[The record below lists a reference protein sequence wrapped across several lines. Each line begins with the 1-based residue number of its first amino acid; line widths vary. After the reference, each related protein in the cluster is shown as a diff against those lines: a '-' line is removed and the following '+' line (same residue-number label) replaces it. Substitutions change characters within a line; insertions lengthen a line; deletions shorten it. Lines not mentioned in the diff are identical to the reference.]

1 MPGMSRKTPTASSLW
16 KCPPKP
22 ALVAVACDPEHH
34 PVPVRALR
42 EELQRRRL
50 SAELILR
57 VVEVRQVLDLRDRQE
72 AAHRGAEREPEDR
85 RLVEQRV
92 EHATRPEASVK
103 SARHAVDTALH
114 RDVLPEQQRVRVALE
129 QGSQPGVD
137 PLSERERLAVG
148 KVDTPR
154 LLGHD
159 RRRAR
164 RERGHDLLRGGHLR
178 ERGDFECELPRLV
191 AGGEVIVR
199 ELRPARSPGRH
210 EPACGSE
217 DRVAVVVGPHRLRR
231 PVRHLGV
238 RARVT
243 EVAHRPQVQD
253 RRPAPLADPG
263 GELRGDPEHLGRIV
277 PVRHLVAQLGP
288 RRERRL
294 DPTRRRR
301 NADAE
306 TVVLADEEK
315 WHRKTLE
322 RALSGGVEGGL
333 RGRVVQ

>member
-1 MPGMSRKTPTASSLW
+1 MSRKTPTRVVVVEV
-16 KCPPKP
+16 P
-22 ALVAVACDPEHH
+22 AEATLVAVACDSEHH

-50 SAELILR
+50 PAELILR

-72 AAHRGAEREPEDR
+72 ATHRGAEREPEDR

-92 EHATRPEASVK
+92 EHATRAEARVE
-103 SARHAVDTALH
+103 SACHAVDTALH

-129 QGSQPGVD
+129 HGSQPGVD
-137 PLSERERLAVG
+137 PLGKRERLVVG

-159 RRRAR
+159 SRGAR
-164 RERGHDLLRGGHLR
+164 RERRHDLLRGGHLR
-178 ERGDFECELPRLV
+178 ERGDLERQLSRLV
-191 AGGEVIVR
+191 AGGEVVVR
-199 ELRPARSPGRH
+199 ELLAARAPGRH
-210 EPACGSE
+210 EPARRSE
-217 DRVAVVVGPHRLRR
+217 DRVALVVRPDRLRR
-231 PVRHLGV
+231 PIRNLGV
-238 RARVT
+238 RAC
-243 EVAHRPQVQD
+243 VAEIPHRPEMQD
-253 RRPAPLADPG
+253 RRPASLADPG
-263 GELRGDPEHLGRIV
+263 GELGGDPEHLGRIV
-277 PVRHLVAQLGP
+277 PVRHLVTQLGP

-306 TVVLADEEK
+306 TVVLADEQER
-315 WHRKTLE
+315 HRQALE

-333 RGRVVQ
+333 RGRMVQ